1 MATKPTPQCDAD
13 NGDTPNQPPNHLW
26 DSPLGQQTLAFEA
39 VAMAPFV
46 RRLHGDVIIW
56 AGEHPASANA
66 LQRCMVRHSC
76 FLQQSVQRGQS
87 DIASLGGRLEAL
99 PFKSNSIDAF
109 VLHHAL
115 EDTADPRVALR
126 EVTRVLA
133 PGGRLLISGFNPMSI
148 MGLRRLYARFF
159 ADSMSG
165 QQLVNPLRL
174 FDWLTLLGFELDVRP
189 LYCGYGLPFSRLVTK
204 LDLPLLD
211 RHEHAS
217 AQGINMLNLPFAGLL
232 LVSAVKQAVPMK
244 PQRVHKKSRH
254 TLAPVAYPSVSSW
267 RKTKS

>member
-13 NGDTPNQPPNHLW
+13 NGDAPNRLTNHLW
-26 DSPLGQQTLAFEA
+26 DSPLGRETLAFEA

-115 EDTADPRVALR
+115 EDTADPRIALR

-133 PGGRLLISGFNPMSI
+133 PGGRLLISGFNPMSM
-148 MGLRRLYARFF
+148 MGIRRLYARVFQ
-159 ADSMSG
+159 DSLSG

-174 FDWLTLLGFELDVRP
+174 FDWLTLLGYELDVRP
-189 LYCGYGLPFSRLVTK
+189 LYCGYGLPFSRLLKK

-211 RHEHAS
+211 RYEQAIVQGAS
-217 AQGINMLNLPFAGLL
+217 TLNLPFAGLL

-244 PQRVHKKSRH
+244 PQRLSKKNRH
-254 TLAPVAYPSVSSW
+254 TLAPVAYPSVSNW
-267 RKTKS
+267 RRIKP